1 MVNYTSNHDDD
12 PSYIRRTAVILKCDE
27 NEEGSL
33 TFISTFPNVNE
44 KYTNYTLQLSS
55 KCCCPGACPS
65 EPSGGGGG
73 GHGGLSVGSILLIVF
88 FCLLFVYVVGGFI
101 FLKFVRKAEG
111 IEAIPNYSFWGML
124 PGLIKDGIVFAVNK
138 CRRNDDSSRYE
149 KI

>member
-55 KCCCPGACPS
+55 KCCCPGACSS
-65 EPSGGGGG
+65 EPSGGG
-73 GHGGLSVGSILLIVF
+73 HGGPSVGSILLIVF

-101 FLKFVRKAEG
+101 FLKFARKQR
-111 IEAIPNYSFWGML
+111 
-124 PGLIKDGIVFAVNK
+124 DGIVFAVNK

-149 KI
+149 KN

>member
-1 MVNYTSNHDDD
+1 
-12 PSYIRRTAVILKCDE
+12 
-27 NEEGSL
+27 
-33 TFISTFPNVNE
+33 
-44 KYTNYTLQLSS
+44 
-55 KCCCPGACPS
+55 
-65 EPSGGGGG
+65 
-73 GHGGLSVGSILLIVF
+73 VF